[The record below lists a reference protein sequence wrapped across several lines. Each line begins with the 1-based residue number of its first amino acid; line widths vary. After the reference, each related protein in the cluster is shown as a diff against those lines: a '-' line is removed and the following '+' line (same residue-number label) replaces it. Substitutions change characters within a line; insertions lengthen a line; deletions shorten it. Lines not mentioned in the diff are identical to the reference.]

1 MRRMPYLTRRS
12 SLAGA
17 AVLLGFAAL
26 PALPGLAQPDLRFY
40 AGDPAL
46 VYRGDWEPAPTVPGE
61 LPARRARFA
70 MASVELTYTG
80 PWVSWL
86 TDTGPDRGTVR
97 VVIDGQVRDEEIN
110 LYSAT
115 VEPREFRWSSLSS
128 QWNHVIQIEVTGNRD
143 IRSGSSWVVHRGFVV
158 PDAPVLPS
166 ATAVAQPAETPVPEP
181 AAPGQV
187 PPAVPLGP
195 GGSFYKATDPL
206 ITYIFVWETV
216 PGRPASGSLPALPP
230 YRQARTRL
238 SSAEFA
244 FNGPSITWHTLGG
257 PDRGIAR
264 VTIRSSLVAPREDF
278 IDLYHPVEELRSYSW
293 SVSDPTRISTIRI
306 DVWGDHSA
314 RSKGDLVVILG
325 FSTPRAPVPPSF

>member
-1 MRRMPYLTRRS
+1 MANRTRRS
-12 SLAGA
+12 ALAGA
-17 AVLLGFAAL
+17 AAVLGSVAV

-46 VYRGDWEPAPTVPGE
+46 VYRGDWEPALAVSGE
-61 LPARRARFA
+61 PPARRARFA
-70 MASVELTYTG
+70 MAAVELTYAG

-86 TDTGPDRGTVR
+86 TDAGPDRGTAR
-97 VVIDGQVRDEEIN
+97 VSIDGQVRDEEID
-110 LYSAT
+110 LYHPT
-115 VEPREFRWSSLSS
+115 VEPREFRWSTLVAERL
-128 QWNHVIQIEVTGNRD
+128 HVIRIEVTGNRNS
-143 IRSGSSWVVHRGFVV
+143 RSGSSWVIHRGFVV

-166 ATAVAQPAETPVPEP
+166 ARAVVQPAETPIPGL

-187 PPAVPLGP
+187 PPPVPLAP
-195 GGSFYKATDPL
+195 GTSFYRATDPL

-216 PGRPASGSLPALPP
+216 PGRPASDNLPALPP

-244 FNGPSITWHTLGG
+244 FNGPSITWHTLAG
-257 PDRGIAR
+257 PEHGIAR
-264 VTIRSSLVAPREDF
+264 VTIRSSAGAPREDF

-293 SVSDPTRISTIRI
+293 SVADPTRISTIRI

-325 FSTPRAPVPPSF
+325 FSTPRAPVPPTF

>member
-1 MRRMPYLTRRS
+1 M
-12 SLAGA
+12 
-17 AVLLGFAAL
+17 
-26 PALPGLAQPDLRFY
+26 RFY

-46 VYRGDWEPAPTVPGE
+46 VYRGDWEQASVVPGE
-61 LPARRARFA
+61 PPARRARFA
-70 MASVELTYTG
+70 MASVELTYAG

-86 TDTGPDRGTVR
+86 TDAGPDRGTAR
-97 VVIDGQVRDEEIN
+97 VLVDGQVRDEEIN

-115 VEPREFRWSSLSS
+115 VEPREFRWSSLFGHR
-128 QWNHVIQIEVTGNRD
+128 NHVIRVEVTGNRD

-166 ATAVAQPAETPVPEP
+166 AIAEVQPTETPVPRP
-181 AAPGQV
+181 GAPGQV
-187 PPAVPLGP
+187 PPPVPLAP
-195 GGSFYKATDPL
+195 GTSFYRATDPL

-216 PGRPASGSLPALPP
+216 PGRPASEILPALPP

-238 SSAEFA
+238 SSVEFA
-244 FNGPSITWHTLGG
+244 FNGPSITWHTLAG

-293 SVSDPTRISTIRI
+293 SVADPTRVSTIRI
-306 DVWGDHSA
+306 DVWGDHST

-325 FSTPRAPVPPSF
+325 FSTPKAPVPPTF